1 MMGSLVASSGGRVNL
16 VLVFV
21 VITLVVEMRMV
32 NIHGVGIIDVVRG
45 HSWH

>member
-1 MMGSLVASSGGRVNL
+1 MMGSLVASSGGGVNL

-21 VITLVVEMRMV
+21 VIMLVVEMRMV
-32 NIHGVGIIDVVRG
+32 NVHGVGIINISRG